1 MSRTARIT
9 LLAAATA
16 AGLFLL
22 LIGAF
27 GVDRAVHS
35 GAILHHV
42 AVASVDLSGM
52 SPDEARTALLSY
64 EDELATTPA
73 NFALAGTQ
81 VELDPTAVGFDLDE
95 DSAVAAAMGEGRGG
109 DVTDQFGFW
118 LSHVFGWSKLPITGS
133 LNESELERVF
143 DSWDT
148 DVIADPPFPGAV
160 EVRNLRPVAVY
171 PHPGTGIDREAA
183 RPLVLDAILQEPR
196 PVPTLPTTELAS
208 PITDADVDAAVREAV
223 DLITGPIVLAIDDP
237 PLSVTFSPN
246 ELASALTSAVVT
258 NSPPR
263 IVDGF
268 DPDII
273 AGIIEPHTA
282 ELVIP
287 PVDATFA
294 IDENEQVTVVPSRPG
309 KVVDPEQTATALL
322 AAAHLPGRVGE
333 LPFQDHAEPE
343 FTTEDAE
350 ALDIRHL
357 VSQFTTYHR
366 CCQNRVTN
374 IHLFADYMDG
384 AIVPP
389 GEQLSLNEYVGQ
401 RTTER
406 GFLPDHT
413 IVQGKLVDTV
423 GGGVSQFATTFY
435 NTLYFGGYEDIV
447 HQPHSYY
454 FSRYPE
460 GHEATISWPAPNLI
474 FRNDSESGIL
484 IKTEYTDTSLTV
496 KFYGNNGGRTMVGEQ
511 KNGRLHV
518 EVVNEGDETAR
529 KVTSKVSGRFDET
542 DPPTEYIPNPE
553 LLPGEEIV
561 DVKGRV
567 GWTVI
572 VTRSIEYP
580 DGHIETQTWRVRYR
594 PQPREVQVHP
604 CMIPP
609 EEGEEPIECPTTTTT
624 TDSTTTTTAASTT
637 TTTTS
642 SP

>member
-9 LLAAATA
+9 LLAAATV

-27 GVDRAVHS
+27 AIDRAVHS
-35 GAILHHV
+35 GSVLHHV

-52 SPDEARTALLSY
+52 APDEARNALLSY
-64 EDELATTPA
+64 EDALATTTA
-73 NFALAGTQ
+73 TFTVAGTE
-81 VELDPTAVGFDLDE
+81 VDLEPTAVGFDLDE
-95 DSAVAAAMGEGRGG
+95 DRALALAMDEGRSG
-109 DVTDQFGFW
+109 DLAEQFGFW
-118 LSHVFGWSKLPITGS
+118 LSHVFGWSELPIAGS
-133 LNESELERVF
+133 LNESELDRVF
-143 DSWDT
+143 DSWDA
-148 DVIADPPFPGAV
+148 DVVADPPFPGAV

-171 PHPGTGIDREAA
+171 PHPGTGIDRDAA
-183 RPLVLDAILQEPR
+183 RPLILDTLLQKSR
-196 PVPTLPTTELAS
+196 PVVSLPTAELPS
-208 PITDADVDAAVREAV
+208 PITDADVDAAVSQAV

-237 PLSVTFSPN
+237 PLSVSFSPD
-246 ELASALTSAVVT
+246 ELASALTSTVVT
-258 NSPPR
+258 NSPPK
-263 IVDGF
+263 IVVEF
-268 DPDII
+268 DPEIVAD
-273 AGIIEPHTA
+273 IIEPYTA
-282 ELVIP
+282 NLVIP
-287 PVDATFA
+287 PVDATFE
-294 IDENEQVTVVPSRPG
+294 IDEDEQVTVVPSHPG
-309 KVVDPEQTATALL
+309 KVVDPGKTAEALL
-322 AAAHLPGRVGE
+322 AAAQRPDRTGT
-333 LPFQDHAEPE
+333 LPFQDDAEPE

-357 VSQFTTYHR
+357 VSQFTTYHS

-374 IHLFADYMDG
+374 IHLFADYVDG

-389 GEQLSLNEYVGQ
+389 GEQLSLNEYVGE

-413 IVQGKLVDTV
+413 IIQGKLVDTV

-435 NTLYFGGYEDIV
+435 NALYFGGYEDIV

-474 FRNDSESGIL
+474 FKNDSESGIL

-511 KNGRLHV
+511 KGGRLHV
-518 EVVNEGDETAR
+518 EVVNEGDATAR

-553 LLPGEEIV
+553 LAPGEEIV

-609 EEGEEPIECPTTTTT
+609 EEGEEPVECPTTTTT
-624 TDSTTTTTAASTT
+624 TDSTTTTTEATT
-637 TTTTS
+637 TTTAAGG
-642 SP
+642 